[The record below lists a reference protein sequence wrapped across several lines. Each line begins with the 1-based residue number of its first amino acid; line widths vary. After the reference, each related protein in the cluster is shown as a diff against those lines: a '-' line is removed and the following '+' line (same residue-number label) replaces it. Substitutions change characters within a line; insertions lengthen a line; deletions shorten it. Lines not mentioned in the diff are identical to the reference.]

1 MRKEKFY
8 NVDCKELLSTAEKLC
23 RVMHRNL
30 KNSLTMEEIEDIVH
44 DEIYRLAEKFQPE
57 NGTFYNFC
65 RKYVAGK
72 CKNECEK
79 KQKFTSI
86 DEIEV
91 AEVAETDDDYDRAA
105 EIFDEILA
113 DDERLLLQLKLLDTK
128 RTEIAAT
135 LDLREDSVSRK
146 FSRIA
151 QKLNSHKEKDL
162 LIEHLV
168 EYLKNNLIYNKEVA

>member
-23 RVMHRNL
+23 REMHRNL
-30 KNSLTMEEIEDIVH
+30 KNSLTMEEIEDIVR
-44 DEIYRLAEKFQPE
+44 DELYRLAEKFQPE

-79 KQKFTSI
+79 KQKFTTI

-91 AEVAETDDDYDRAA
+91 ADVAETDDDYDRAA

-128 RTEIAAT
+128 RSEIAAT
-135 LDLREDSVSRK
+135 LDLRKDSVSRK

-151 QKLNSHKEKDL
+151 EKLNSHKEKDL

-168 EYLKNNLIYNKEVA
+168 EYLKNNLYNKEVA